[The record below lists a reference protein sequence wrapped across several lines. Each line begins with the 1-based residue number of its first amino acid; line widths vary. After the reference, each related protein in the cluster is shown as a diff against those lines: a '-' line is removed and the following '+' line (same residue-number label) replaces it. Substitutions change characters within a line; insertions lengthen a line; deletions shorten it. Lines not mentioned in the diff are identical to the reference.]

1 MSGWSILV
9 SLSLAQ
15 APAAPTP
22 DELMKKLDAT
32 PQLKD
37 RDKPFEISAS
47 LARLYF
53 SQGRTTDAAAYAR
66 EALERAAPV
75 MTFFTAQKKALGKG
89 ARPSVADAKCSP
101 LGADASLAAAFTVA
115 QQYAAA
121 RKPGPAVVCARVAL
135 TLVPDVMLLEGH
147 AKFLKRDF
155 AAARASYEAV
165 LATFDDVPEARY
177 ARAALT
183 IDESPDDV
191 KALSLAQAD
200 FERFLSEAPN
210 SPSAKN
216 ARALLER
223 TKAGIAAQ
231 GLSRLAPEPIAAAPP
246 VGPPGM
252 PVLDQ
257 ATIAAF
263 QNAPR
268 TDEGEARFAKL
279 IEDAEQALATGQYQ
293 QALDG
298 FKQVMPY
305 QPENTRLRAGM
316 AWSLVKLGKPMADN
330 VWRVAAQAPEAV
342 DQLGDR
348 LKAKGDAEGAKALWT
363 RLAETAPGYAPK
375 LEGKR

>member
-53 SQGRTTDAAAYAR
+53 SQGRTTDAAAYAK

-75 MTFFTAQKKALGKG
+75 MTFFTAQKKALGNG
-89 ARPSVADAKCSP
+89 ARPSVADAKCAP
-101 LGADASLAAAFTVA
+101 PGADASLAAAFTVA

-121 RKPGPAVVCARVAL
+121 RKPGPAVACARVAL

-147 AKFLKRDF
+147 AKFLRRDL
-155 AAARASYEAV
+155 AGARASYEAV
-165 LATFDDVPEARY
+165 LATFDDVPDARY
-177 ARAALT
+177 ARA
-183 IDESPDDV
+183 
-191 KALSLAQAD
+191 
-200 FERFLSEAPN
+200 
-210 SPSAKN
+210 
-216 ARALLER
+216 LLDR

-246 VGPPGM
+246 MAAPGM